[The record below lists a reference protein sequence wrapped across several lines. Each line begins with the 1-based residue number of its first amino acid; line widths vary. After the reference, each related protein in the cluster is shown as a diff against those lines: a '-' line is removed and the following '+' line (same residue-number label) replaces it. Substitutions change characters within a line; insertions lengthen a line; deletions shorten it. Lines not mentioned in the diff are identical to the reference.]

1 MTYRSIASAALAACA
16 LGLATYGTAHADGV
30 AEPRVESA
38 VAAPATEAWRGQVTL
53 YGWGAGV
60 GGDFTPFT
68 GGPTL
73 SFDKSLSEVLEDLD
87 AAFFV
92 TGLAIRGNFVML
104 GDFTYSSSSKSGIVP
119 PGAPASGELSLTSL
133 TLAAGRRVVDDSRT
147 TVDVL
152 GGARAWWLD
161 GSVSVPAAAVSL
173 APEKGF
179 VDPIV
184 AVRVN
189 QRVADRWTILG
200 YADIGGFGVGSDL
213 TYQIAATVNYQ
224 VSENLFLSIGY
235 RHLYLDYSDDG
246 TSFDGALSGPLLGA
260 TWRF

>member
-1 MTYRSIASAALAACA
+1 MAFSLRKLTRAMSAFPAILSAL
-16 LGLATYGTAHADGV
+16 LATGAHAQG
-30 AEPRVESA
+30 SGS
-38 VAAPATEAWRGQVTL
+38 WRGQVTL
-53 YGWGAGV
+53 YGWGAGI

-73 SFDKSLSEVLEDLD
+73 SFKKSLPEVLKDLD

-92 TGLAIRGNFVML
+92 TGLATNGDWVVL
-104 GDFTYSSSSKSGIVP
+104 GDLSYSGSSKSGLVP
-119 PGAPASGELSLTSL
+119 PGAPASGEVTQTSL
-133 TLAAGRRVVDDSRT
+133 TLAAGRRFVDDGRT

-161 GSVSVPAAAVSL
+161 GKVSVPAAGVSL
-173 APEKGF
+173 APGKSF

-189 QRVADRWTILG
+189 HRIADRWTLLG
-200 YADIGGFGVGSDL
+200 YLDVGGFGVGSDL
-213 TYQIAATVNYQ
+213 TYQIAVTANYQ
-224 VSENLFLSIGY
+224 MRDNLYLSGGY
-235 RHLYLDYSDDG
+235 RHLYLDYSNGG
-246 TSFDGALSGPLLGA
+246 TSFKGAMSGPLVGV

>member
-1 MTYRSIASAALAACA
+1 MTYRSIARAVFAACA
-16 LGLATYGTAHADGV
+16 LGIASYGTAQADGV
-30 AEPRVESA
+30 GELPVEPA
-38 VAAPATEAWRGQVTL
+38 VTASGPDAWRGQVTL
-53 YGWGAGV
+53 YGWGAGI

-87 AAFFV
+87 AAFFA
-92 TGLAIRGNFVML
+92 TGLAIRGSFVVF
-104 GDFTYSSSSKSGIVP
+104 GDFTYSSSSKSGLVP
-119 PGAPASGELSLTSL
+119 PGAPASGEVIQTSL
-133 TLAAGRRVVDDSRT
+133 TLAAGRRMVDGPRT

-152 GGARAWWLD
+152 GGARAWRLD
-161 GSVSVPAAAVSL
+161 GSVSVPAAGVSL
-173 APEKGF
+173 APEKRF
-179 VDPIV
+179 VDPIL
-184 AVRVN
+184 AARVN
-189 QRVADRWTILG
+189 HRVADRWTILG

-213 TYQIAATVNYQ
+213 TYQIAATANYQ
-224 VSENLFLSIGY
+224 VSDNLYLSVGY